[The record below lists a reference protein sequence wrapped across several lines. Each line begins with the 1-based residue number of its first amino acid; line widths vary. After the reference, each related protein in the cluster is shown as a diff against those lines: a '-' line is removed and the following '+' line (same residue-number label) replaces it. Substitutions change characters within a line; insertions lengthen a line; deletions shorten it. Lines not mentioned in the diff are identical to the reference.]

1 MFFVSASRHRT
12 LEAEHDA
19 LRERLAAREREADAL
34 REELRQCRQ
43 DTRLQTDLA
52 FYQGL
57 AENLLKF
64 GHSIHHVGE
73 SFGYLNARL
82 DENHRRAQDVAG
94 AAIQNKLK
102 FGHLQEESQRMENG
116 LASLEQRISELV
128 ARAGEIDR
136 IVGLIGSIASQTN
149 LLALNAAI
157 EAARAGESGRGF
169 AVVAGEIR
177 DLAEKTA
184 SATQDIVRETA
195 DIQNVI
201 HAAQQEIR
209 DHAGSAN
216 RFHAMTTEAS
226 AAMLDVHGQAQRMH
240 REIGQSFF
248 RAGIELANL
257 AELSLKASVYEA
269 ILHGGD
275 AGLPSEEQCPFGRW
289 YYGDG
294 HEALRGSRE
303 FRLIE
308 RPHQQVHQCGAEA
321 IAAFAERRLEVTLER
336 LATMEAANVEVMRIV
351 GRVLAEHDKGLAA
364 PAVERPRLRAV

>member
-1 MFFVSASRHRT
+1 MIFVSASRHRT

-82 DENHRRAQDVAG
+82 DENNRRAQDVAG

-136 IVGLIGSIASQTN
+136 IVGL
-149 LLALNAAI
+149 
-157 EAARAGESGRGF
+157 
-169 AVVAGEIR
+169 
-177 DLAEKTA
+177 
-184 SATQDIVRETA
+184 
-195 DIQNVI
+195 
-201 HAAQQEIR
+201 
-209 DHAGSAN
+209 
-216 RFHAMTTEAS
+216 
-226 AAMLDVHGQAQRMH
+226 
-240 REIGQSFF
+240 
-248 RAGIELANL
+248 
-257 AELSLKASVYEA
+257 
-269 ILHGGD
+269 
-275 AGLPSEEQCPFGRW
+275 
-289 YYGDG
+289 
-294 HEALRGSRE
+294 
-303 FRLIE
+303 
-308 RPHQQVHQCGAEA
+308 
-321 IAAFAERRLEVTLER
+321 
-336 LATMEAANVEVMRIV
+336 
-351 GRVLAEHDKGLAA
+351 
-364 PAVERPRLRAV
+364 